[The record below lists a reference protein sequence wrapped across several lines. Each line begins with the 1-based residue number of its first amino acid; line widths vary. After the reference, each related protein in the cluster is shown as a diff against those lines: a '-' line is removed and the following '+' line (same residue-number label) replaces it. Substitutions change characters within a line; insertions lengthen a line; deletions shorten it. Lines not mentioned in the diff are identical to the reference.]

1 MGTMLY
7 PRFMDVRTAL
17 ITGASSG
24 IGAALA
30 EALAQPGVTLHL
42 SGRDGAR
49 LEAVAGACRGR
60 GAVAQV
66 AVLDVRDA
74 DAMAAWIRGAGRL
87 DLVVANAGI
96 SGRSR
101 EGGPEDAAKTR
112 AIFAI
117 NLDGV
122 LNTVL
127 PTLEAMAAQTP
138 GADGVRGR
146 IVAVASL
153 AAFMAA
159 PDSAAYCASK
169 AAVHGWMIARSPEA
183 RARGMLLTSACPG
196 FIRTPMTAGYRFPM
210 PGLMD
215 AGRAARI
222 ILRGV
227 ARGRLT
233 VVFPWWMGLAAR
245 LAGMLPPR
253 LMAAVVMRRI
263 GQSDQ
268 GISS

>member
-1 MGTMLY
+1 MFY
-7 PRFMDVRTAL
+7 PRLMDVRTAL

-30 EALAQPGVTLHL
+30 AALARPGVSLHL
-42 SGRDGAR
+42 SGRDVLR
-49 LEAVAGACRGR
+49 LETVAATCRAR
-60 GAVAQV
+60 GAAAQ
-66 AVLDVRDA
+66 AVVIDVRDA
-74 DAMAAWIRGAGRL
+74 DAMAGWIRGAGRL
-87 DLVVANAGI
+87 DLVAANAGI

-112 AIFAI
+112 AIFDI
-117 NLDGV
+117 NMDGV

-127 PTLEAMAAQTP
+127 PALEVMAAQSP
-138 GADGVRGR
+138 AADRVRGR

-169 AAVHGWMIARSPEA
+169 AAVHGWMIARAPEA
-183 RARGMLLTSACPG
+183 WARGVRLTSACPG

-215 AGRAARI
+215 AERAARI

-227 ARGRLT
+227 ERGRLT

-253 LMAAVVMRRI
+253 LMAALVVR
-263 GQSDQ
+263 QANK
-268 GISS
+268 

>member
-1 MGTMLY
+1 MRAMLY
-7 PRFMDVRTAL
+7 PRLMDVRTAL

-30 EALAQPGVTLHL
+30 EALARPGVALHL
-42 SGRDGAR
+42 SGRDAGR
-49 LEAVAGACRGR
+49 LEAVAEVCRQL
-60 GAVAQV
+60 GAVTHT
-66 AVLDVRDA
+66 AVLDVRDTE
-74 DAMAAWIRGAGRL
+74 AMAGWIGGAGPL
-87 DLVVANAGI
+87 DLVVANAGV
-96 SGRSR
+96 SGRSS

-112 AIFAI
+112 AIFDI
-117 NLDGV
+117 NLNGV

-127 PTLEAMAAQTP
+127 PALEMMAVQAP

-169 AAVHGWMIARSPEA
+169 AAVHGWIIARALKA
-183 RARGMLLTSACPG
+183 RKQGVLLTSACPG

-215 AGRAARI
+215 AEQAARI
-222 ILRGV
+222 ILRAV
-227 ARGRLT
+227 AAGRLK

-245 LAGMLPPR
+245 FAGMLPPR
-253 LMAAVVMRRI
+253 LMASLVVRRT
-263 GQSDQ
+263 SRPHQ
-268 GISS
+268 GIS

>member
-1 MGTMLY
+1 MWAMLY
-7 PRFMDVRTAL
+7 PRFMEVRTAL

-24 IGAALA
+24 IGAAVA
-30 EALAQPGVTLHL
+30 EALARPGVALFL
-42 SGRDGAR
+42 SGRDAAR
-49 LEAVAGACRGR
+49 LEAVAETCRQLGA
-60 GAVAQV
+60 AAQTM
-66 AVLDVRDA
+66 VLDVRDA
-74 DAMAAWIRGAGRL
+74 DAMAGWIREAGQL
-87 DLVVANAGI
+87 DLVVANAGV

-101 EGGPEDAAKTR
+101 EGGAEDAAKTR
-112 AIFAI
+112 AIFDI

-127 PTLEAMAAQTP
+127 PALEVMAAQAP
-138 GADGVRGR
+138 GTDGVRGR

-169 AAVHGWMIARSPEA
+169 AAVHGWMIARALKA
-183 RARGMLLTSACPG
+183 RKQGVLLTSACPG

-215 AGRAARI
+215 AERAAHI

-227 ARGRLT
+227 AAGRLK

-245 LAGMLPPR
+245 VAGMLPPR
-253 LMAAVVMRRI
+253 LMAAVVVRRT
-263 GQSDQ
+263 DT
-268 GISS
+268 